1 MNIRHLFVS
10 TALLLTNSLASQ
22 QLPYQN
28 TNLTAEERA
37 EDLPEEDADFRHF
50 TYRTKLT
57 MDEAMMYYCLVNCDD
72 GDPSSRGKSPSE
84 SFVPGLKDKRKEA
97 IDE

>member
-1 MNIRHLFVS
+1 
-10 TALLLTNSLASQ
+10 
-22 QLPYQN
+22 
-28 TNLTAEERA
+28 
-37 EDLPEEDADFRHF
+37 
-50 TYRTKLT
+50 
-57 MDEAMMYYCLVNCDD
+57 MDEAMMYYCIVNCDD

>member
-1 MNIRHLFVS
+1 MDLP
-10 TALLLTNSLASQ
+10 AS
-22 QLPYQN
+22 PER
-28 TNLTAEERA
+28 EEQA

-72 GDPSSRGKSPSE
+72 GDPSSRGKSPIE